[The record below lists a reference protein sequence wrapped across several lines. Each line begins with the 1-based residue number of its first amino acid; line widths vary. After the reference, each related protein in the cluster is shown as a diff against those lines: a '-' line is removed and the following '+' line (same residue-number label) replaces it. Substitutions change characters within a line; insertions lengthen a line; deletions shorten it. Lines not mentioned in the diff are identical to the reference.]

1 MEARLECQEGDL
13 NEREKRL
20 TSEKS
25 AKPVLDYPFA
35 QRFIDPK
42 VLSGLSNLALVART
56 VVEGFISGLHR
67 SPYHGFSLDFAE
79 YRAYTAGDDIRS
91 VDWKVYARSDK
102 FFVKKYEGETNTQ
115 LYILLDCSRSMAF
128 SSQEVGKLDY
138 GRYLAASLAYLA
150 RRQKDA
156 VGLITF
162 DSKVLGITPAR
173 TRRGHYQT
181 LLHHLEASAQG
192 EQTDIKAA
200 VSEMSNF
207 TRKRCLVVLISDLYA
222 NPGDVG
228 RALRSLHSRGNDI
241 VLFHLLDPAELEP
254 PFTAVS
260 TLEDMETRAHRAY
273 DPASRQAYLQALK
286 SHISDLRDECS
297 SMYVDYALLNTDRPL
312 DEALRHYLTAR
323 ARNY

>member
-1 MEARLECQEGDL
+1 M
-13 NEREKRL
+13 

-25 AKPVLDYPFA
+25 AQPVLDYPFA
-35 QRFIDPK
+35 QRFIDPR
-42 VLSGLSNLALVART
+42 VLSGLSNLSLVART

-79 YRAYTAGDDIRS
+79 YRAYTSGDDIRS

-115 LYILLDCSRSMAF
+115 LYLLLDCSRSMAF
-128 SSQEVGKLDY
+128 SSQELSKLDY
-138 GRYLAASLAYLA
+138 GRFLAASLAYLA

-162 DSKVLGITPAR
+162 DSKLLRITPAR

-181 LLHHLEASAQG
+181 LLHHLEASENG
-192 EQTDIKAA
+192 EQTNIQAA
-200 VSEMSNF
+200 VGEMSNY

-222 NPGDVG
+222 APEDVG
-228 RALRSLHSRGNDI
+228 RALRSLHARGNDI
-241 VLFHLLDPAELEP
+241 VLFHLLDPAEIEP
-254 PFTAVS
+254 PFATVS
-260 TLEDMETRAHRAY
+260 TLEDMETQAHKPY
-273 DPASRQAYLQALK
+273 DPASRKAYIQALEEHIAELK
-286 SHISDLRDECS
+286 SECAE
-297 SMYVDYALLNTDRPL
+297 MYVDYALLNTEKPL
-312 DEALRHYLTAR
+312 DAALRHYLTAR